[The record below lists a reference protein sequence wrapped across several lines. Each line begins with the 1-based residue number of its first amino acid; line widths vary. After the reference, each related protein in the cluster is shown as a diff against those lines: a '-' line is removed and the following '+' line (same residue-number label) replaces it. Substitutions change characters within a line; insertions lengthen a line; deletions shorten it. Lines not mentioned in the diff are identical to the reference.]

1 MAEAKLNHDLLA
13 EEAGFITVHNYDETT
28 REYLSTCQEYLAV
41 GVGLPANSCTD
52 APTTP
57 AKGRVICRTSDSGA
71 WESLP
76 DHRGETVYSTMTGE
90 PVEIKLPGDYP
101 AGTTRVAPSTRF
113 DVWNGKAWVTNE
125 EARRAAD
132 VEEAKATKSRL
143 RSAANE
149 IISQQQWPS
158 RLTLGRLN
166 EQEKAAFTAWLD
178 YLEALDA
185 TETSYAPDIAWPE
198 PPASPAGS

>member
-1 MAEAKLNHDLLA
+1 MAEAKLNRDLLA
-13 EEAGFITVHNYDETT
+13 EVAGFITVHNYDETT
-28 REYLSTCQEYLAV
+28 REYLSSSREYLAV
-41 GVGLPANSCTD
+41 GVGLPARACAD
-52 APTTP
+52 APGAP
-57 AKGRVICRTSDSGA
+57 EEGRVFCRTADLTA
-71 WESLP
+71 WELLP
-76 DHRGETVYSTMTGE
+76 DHRGETVYSTVTGE
-90 PVEIKLPGDYP
+90 PVEITLPGDYP
-101 AGTTRVAPSTRF
+101 AGTTRVAPSTSF
-113 DVWNGKAWVTNE
+113 DVWNGGAWVTDE
-125 EARRAAD
+125 EARRAAA
-132 VEEAKATKSRL
+132 VEEAKAMKARL

-166 EQEKAAFTAWLD
+166 EQEKAAFTVWLD

>member
-1 MAEAKLNHDLLA
+1 MAEAKLNRDLLA

-52 APTTP
+52 APTIP

-90 PVEIKLPGDYP
+90 PVEITLPGDYP

-113 DVWNGKAWVTNE
+113 DVWNGGTWVTDE
-125 EARRAAD
+125 EARRAA
-132 VEEAKATKSRL
+132 VEEEAKAMKSRL

-149 IISQQQWPS
+149 FISQQQWPS

-166 EQEKAAFTAWLD
+166 AQEQAAFTAWLD
-178 YLEALDA
+178 YLEALEAVDTA
-185 TETSYAPDIAWPE
+185 FAPDITWPE
-198 PPASPAGS
+198 SPARPGD